1 MNIPTSTFL
10 NLPENFLATVF
21 NLVGYIFNNF
31 QEILILIVGLGIA
44 FTFLSLI
51 ISIFK

>member
-21 NLVGYIFNNF
+21 SLVGYIFENF
-31 QEILILIVGLGIA
+31 ESILILIIGLGIA
-44 FTFLSLI
+44 FSFLGLI